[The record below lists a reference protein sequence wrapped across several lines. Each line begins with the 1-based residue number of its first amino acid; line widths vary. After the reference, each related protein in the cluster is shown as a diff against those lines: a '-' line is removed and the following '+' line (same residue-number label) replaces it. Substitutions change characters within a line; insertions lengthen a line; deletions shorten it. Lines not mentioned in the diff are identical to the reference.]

1 MTELKVLI
9 IDDNSHD
16 RALALREL
24 KKLFRQLQCQ
34 EIIDE
39 TSFAKALEQSNF
51 NLVITDYQLGWTTGL
66 EILYRIKEQ
75 KPDCPVMMFTGTGS
89 EEIAVE
95 AMKAGLD
102 DYVIKSPKHYVRLA
116 AAVRSTWKK
125 YEQKKALQEFKQSYY
140 RFFERVPLGLYR
152 LDADGVIVEANSTLA
167 KMLGYNQQQDLQ
179 GKEILEYYS
188 EPEAY
193 LLWQQ
198 QLGRQEAVAEFT
210 GQIRDLNGELI
221 WVNHHAIAV
230 MDGGSLIG
238 YEGAIADITANK
250 QAELERVEL
259 LNRERQARKEA
270 ETVNRVKDE
279 FLATLS
285 HELRTPLNA
294 IIGWVQLLRAGMMSQ
309 AQIDKA
315 IDVIDRNARAQ
326 NQLIGDLLDVSRI
339 IRGTMQLQLKPTNLN
354 QLLTA
359 SLDTVR
365 PSASAKN
372 IEVVN
377 LLESNLLKV
386 NADQERLQQIF
397 WNLLINAIKFT
408 PSGGKITIS
417 SSLNHSKIAASAA
430 NHHWSTTANTVA
442 ITVTDTGQ
450 GIAADVLPFV
460 FDRFRQ
466 AETKS
471 STRINGGLGLGLAIV
486 RHLVEIHGG
495 NVIADSQA
503 LGLGATFTVE
513 LPVLSNDNDPEAAV
527 NESTNN
533 SLPSLAGLTILVV
546 EDEAD
551 TREIVT
557 LILEQCGAK
566 IVSAESVK
574 QALILYEQYQ
584 PDMLI
589 SDISMPN
596 EDGYA
601 LIRQIRQGKTDQTDI
616 PAIALT
622 AYAREEDKQQ
632 ALKAGFNL
640 HLSKPIE
647 PLQLIQSLSQFVQLK
662 NK

>member
-1 MTELKVLI
+1 MTKLRVLI
-9 IDDNSHD
+9 VDDNSHD

-24 KKLFRQLQCQ
+24 KKLFPDLQYQ
-34 EIIDE
+34 EVINE
-39 TSFAKALEQSNF
+39 TSFAKALEQDNF

-66 EILYRIKEQ
+66 EILYRTKKQ
-75 KPDCPVMMFTGTGS
+75 KPDCPVVMFTGTGS
-89 EEIAVE
+89 EEVAVE

-116 AAVRSTWKK
+116 AAVRSTWQK
-125 YEQKKALQEFKQSYY
+125 YEQQKALQEFKQSYY

-167 KMLGYNQQQDLQ
+167 KMLGYDQQQDLQ
-179 GKEILEYYS
+179 GKNIFEYYS
-188 EPEAY
+188 EPEVY

-198 QLGRQEAVAEFT
+198 QLGGQEAVAEFT
-210 GQIRDLNGELI
+210 GQIRNLNQELI
-221 WVNHHAIAV
+221 WVSHHAIAV
-230 MDGGSLIG
+230 KDAQGKLIG

-250 QAELERVEL
+250 QAEFERTEL
-259 LNRERQARKEA
+259 LERERQAREEA
-270 ETVNRVKDE
+270 ETINRIKDE

-294 IIGWVQLLRAGMMSQ
+294 IVGWVQLMRAGKMNQ
-309 AQIDKA
+309 AQTDKA
-315 IDVIDRNARAQ
+315 IEVIDRNARAQ

-339 IRGTMQLQLKPTNLN
+339 IRGTMQLQLKPTSLN
-354 QLLTA
+354 QLLMA

-377 LLESNLLKV
+377 LLESNLPQV
-386 NADQERLQQIF
+386 NADQERLQQVF

-408 PSGGKITIS
+408 PANGKITLDS
-417 SSLNHSKIAASAA
+417 SI
-430 NHHWSTTANTVA
+430 TENTVA
-442 ITVTDTGQ
+442 VTVKDSGQ
-450 GIAADVLPFV
+450 GIAAEVLPFV
-460 FDRFRQ
+460 FERFRQ

-471 STRINGGLGLGLAIV
+471 STRTSGGLGLGLAIV

-495 NVIADSQA
+495 NVRADSP
-503 LGLGATFTVE
+503 GLGKGASFTVE
-513 LPVLSNDNDPEAAV
+513 LPVLSSDNNLSAATDESAND
-527 NESTNN
+527 
-533 SLPSLAGLTILVV
+533 SLPSLAGLIILVV

-551 TREIVT
+551 AREMVT

-574 QALILYEQYQ
+574 QALIIYQQYQ
-584 PDMLI
+584 PDILI

-601 LIRQIRQGKTDQTDI
+601 LIRQVRQGKTGKSDI

-647 PLQLIQSLSQFVQLK
+647 PLQLIQSLSHFVQE
-662 NK
+662 